1 MNTSTKS
8 NLKAQTLWFTDE
20 RLYVRL
26 DDGREIGVPLDWFPK
41 LLKATA
47 DQRKN
52 WRLVGKGIGIHWTD
66 IDEDISVKKL
76 FE

>member
-8 NLKAQTLWFTDE
+8 SLKAQSLWFTEDK
-20 RLYVRL
+20 LYVRL
-26 DDGREIGVPLDWFPK
+26 DDGREIGMPLDWFPK
-41 LLKATA
+41 LLKATP
-47 DQRKN
+47 DERKN
-52 WRLVGKGIGIHWTD
+52 WRLVGKGIGIHWPD

>member
-1 MNTSTKS
+1 MNTSIKS
-8 NLKAQTLWFTDE
+8 SPKAQSIWFTED

-41 LLKATA
+41 LLKATP
-47 DQRKN
+47 DERKN

-66 IDEDISVKKL
+66 LDEDIAVKKL

>member
-1 MNTSTKS
+1 MNSSTKS
-8 NLKAQTLWFTDE
+8 SLKAQNIWFTDD

-26 DDGREIGVPLDWFPK
+26 EDGREIGVPLDWFPK
-41 LLKATA
+41 LLKATP
-47 DQRKN
+47 DERKN
-52 WRLVGKGIGIHWTD
+52 WRLVGKGIGIHWPD

>member
-1 MNTSTKS
+1 MNTSIKS
-8 NLKAQTLWFTDE
+8 SPKAQSIWFTED

-41 LLKATA
+41 LLKATP

-66 IDEDISVKKL
+66 LDEDIAVKKL